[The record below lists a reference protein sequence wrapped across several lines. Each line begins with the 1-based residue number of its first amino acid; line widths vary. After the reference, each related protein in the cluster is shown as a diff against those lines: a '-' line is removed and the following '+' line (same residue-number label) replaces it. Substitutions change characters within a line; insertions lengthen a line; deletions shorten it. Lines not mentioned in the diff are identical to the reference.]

1 MADMYTPEEIAQ
13 IFEAYNDAIQKNIP
27 IGKDLAQQMKD
38 ATLGVKNYTQQLNQ
52 SLKQLGTSFKNL
64 GAEMAGGAKG
74 SSVFNDALSSSAD
87 YLDKKFFVKLGL
99 AGEAL
104 GLMTKAATAYV
115 GAVNKQADALYKS
128 YQDISRAGVVGA
140 GGMKEVYTNMQRF
153 GYTIN
158 ELGEFGAL
166 MKSNSE
172 VLAKFGGTAF
182 NGAEQFANLADQIQG
197 SDIGK
202 NLMLMGVSVDEI
214 NKGAAG
220 FLKQQTNL
228 GRNSASMQKTLAT
241 ETAKYL
247 ENLEAVSRLTGQ
259 DRATLQKKQEDAQA
273 EQQFAAKQYE
283 LRQKIENSSGEEKL
297 AAERELAKLNFV
309 NETLSGEMRMDAIR
323 SFAGDVAASGRL
335 LTAMPGVY
343 QTFSDSTKD
352 GADVMFEYTKNA
364 KRNITDMNKAYQLG
378 FGADTFYAFKDNAEL
393 VAQFGKAAN
402 PEELRAMMEAAKKN
416 RITTDEATKTQVEIE
431 KAQRNASNNM
441 QDFLN
446 LGINPVTYAMSVL
459 ADVVEGL
466 TNMLPGAGRARERAK
481 EAELNRQGKTSA
493 RQDQVAATQGTAEQ
507 QMAAAT
513 GSAGT
518 AQLTP
523 AEQAAS
529 IGPPAPA
536 KGSTSPPVTG
546 GPPPINA
553 LDFIKFTGGTGS
565 EEHFKKLQP
574 NVQSAFLQM
583 AQEYNS
589 LTGKKLQV
597 NSAFR
602 SPEEQANVNSGT
614 NPKAAPGMSLHNIGR
629 ALDIQS
635 DQVADLASNGLLGK
649 FGFKTL
655 AGDPPHI
662 SMANGGILSGPRS
675 GYQPN
680 LTMHGTEAVVPMP
693 DGRSI
698 PVSGGANSGELMTA
712 QLDKLDELISVMK
725 SQLSVSNKLL
735 SYSS

>member
-1 MADMYTPEEIAQ
+1 
-13 IFEAYNDAIQKNIP
+13 
-27 IGKDLAQQMKD
+27 
-38 ATLGVKNYTQQLNQ
+38 
-52 SLKQLGTSFKNL
+52 
-64 GAEMAGGAKG
+64 
-74 SSVFNDALSSSAD
+74 
-87 YLDKKFFVKLGL
+87 
-99 AGEAL
+99 
-104 GLMTKAATAYV
+104 
-115 GAVNKQADALYKS
+115 
-128 YQDISRAGVVGA
+128 
-140 GGMKEVYTNMQRF
+140 
-153 GYTIN
+153 
-158 ELGEFGAL
+158 
-166 MKSNSE
+166 
-172 VLAKFGGTAF
+172 
-182 NGAEQFANLADQIQG
+182 
-197 SDIGK
+197 
-202 NLMLMGVSVDEI
+202 
-214 NKGAAG
+214 
-220 FLKQQTNL
+220 
-228 GRNSASMQKTLAT
+228 
-241 ETAKYL
+241 
-247 ENLEAVSRLTGQ
+247 
-259 DRATLQKKQEDAQA
+259 
-273 EQQFAAKQYE
+273 
-283 LRQKIENSSGEEKL
+283 
-297 AAERELAKLNFV
+297 
-309 NETLSGEMRMDAIR
+309 
-323 SFAGDVAASGRL
+323 
-335 LTAMPGVY
+335 
-343 QTFSDSTKD
+343 
-352 GADVMFEYTKNA
+352 
-364 KRNITDMNKAYQLG
+364 
-378 FGADTFYAFKDNAEL
+378 
-393 VAQFGKAAN
+393 
-402 PEELRAMMEAAKKN
+402 
-416 RITTDEATKTQVEIE
+416 
-431 KAQRNASNNM
+431 
-441 QDFLN
+441 
-446 LGINPVTYAMSVL
+446 MSIL

-466 TNMLPGAGRARERAK
+466 TNMLPGAGRARERAR

-523 AEQAAS
+523 AEQAAA

-536 KGSTSPPVTG
+536 KGSTSPPAPVTG

-635 DQVADLASNGLLGK
+635 NQVADLASNGLLGK

-680 LTMHGTEAVVPMP
+680 LTMHGTEAVVPLP

-698 PVSGGANSGELMTA
+698 PVSGGSESSGLMAA
-712 QLDKLDELISVMK
+712 QLEKLDELVSVMK